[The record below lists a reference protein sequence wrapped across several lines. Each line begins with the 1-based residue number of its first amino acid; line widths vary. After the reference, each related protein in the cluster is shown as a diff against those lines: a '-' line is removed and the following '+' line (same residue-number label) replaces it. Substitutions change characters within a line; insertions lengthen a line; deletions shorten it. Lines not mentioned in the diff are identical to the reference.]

1 MIQLLHTLS
10 QSSLQDYADC
20 PRRFELRYVRQL
32 AYPAL
37 ESEPAIENEKH
48 QMEGE
53 YFHRMVQQHLSGIP
67 ADRIG
72 RLANSENLK
81 RWWDHYLTSDEL
93 MEIHRRVKQAR
104 LAGIL
109 AETTLS
115 APLGNYRLAAKYDL
129 LFVDESRAV
138 IFDWKTYRKRPKN
151 EVLHARWQTRIYRA
165 LLGKAGAYLNNGK
178 PSPPEQIEMV
188 YWFSDFPSDPARF
201 AYRADQFERDW
212 DALNQIAHE
221 IFSTSTF
228 PKTETETKC
237 KFCPYRSYCDR
248 GVQAGQASD
257 IEIEGEAQELF
268 DLNFEQI
275 GELAF

>member
-20 PRRFELRYVRQL
+20 PRRFELRYIRQL
-32 AYPAL
+32 AYPAV
-37 ESEPAIENEKH
+37 ESEPALENEKH

-67 ADRIG
+67 ADRVG

-81 RWWDHYLTSDEL
+81 RWWDHYLISDEL

-115 APLGNYRLAAKYDL
+115 SPLGNYRLAAKYDL

-178 PSPPEQIEMV
+178 PFPPEQIEMV

-201 AYRADQFERDW
+201 AYRADQFQRDW
-212 DALNQIAHE
+212 DTLNQIAHE
-221 IFSTSTF
+221 IFSASTF

-248 GVQAGQASD
+248 GVQAGQTSD